1 MNNINLIGR
10 LTSDP
15 ERRGNGEH
23 GPVVVLRLAVPR
35 RRGTEDTGAVFVN
48 VVCFGRQ
55 AEVAEEYLSKGRR
68 VAVEGRLEH
77 REWTGADGELR
88 ARHEVV
94 TERLQFLDA
103 RPRADADDA
112 VEA

>member
-10 LTSDP
+10 LTRDP
-15 ERRGNGEH
+15 ERRGDGEQ
-23 GPVVVLRLAVPR
+23 GPVTVLRLAVPR
-35 RRGTEDTGAVFVN
+35 RQGTEEAGAVFVN

-77 REWTGADGELR
+77 REWTGADGEAR

-94 TERLQFLDA
+94 AERLQFLDA